1 MSITNNGQLSV
12 ILEEENVK
20 NYAVIRIRDLNNP
33 EYNKTKNFILNVGFH
48 WVGLVINKSNAY
60 YSNSFALK
68 PPKPIIEFCRTNK
81 ISDIY
86 YNGTQLQ
93 DDTSTDCGFFA
104 SLFVIKLVR
113 DKTKNIDKYISL
125 FNTENLLEND
135 GKLIKLFNKII

>member
-1 MSITNNGQLSV
+1 MSITNNVELSV
-12 ILEEENVK
+12 ILEEENIK

-33 EYNKTKNFILNVGFH
+33 EYKKTRNFILNVGFH

-60 YSNSFALK
+60 FSNSFALK
-68 PPKPIIEFCRTNK
+68 PPKQIIDFCRTNN
-81 ISDIY
+81 ISEIY

-125 FNTENLLEND
+125 FNTTDLLEND
-135 GKLIKLFNKII
+135 GRLIKMFNKII

>member
-1 MSITNNGQLSV
+1 MSITNNAQLSV
-12 ILEEENVK
+12 ILEEENIK
-20 NYAVIRIRDLNNP
+20 NYAVIRIQDLNSP
-33 EYNKTKNFILNVGFH
+33 IYSKTKNFILNVGFH

-60 YSNSFALK
+60 FSNSYAVK
-68 PPKPIIEFCRTNK
+68 PPKQVIQFCKTNN

-93 DDTSTDCGFFA
+93 HDTSTDCGFFA

-125 FNTENLLEND
+125 FDTTDLLDND
-135 GKLIKLFNKII
+135 GRLIKMFNKII